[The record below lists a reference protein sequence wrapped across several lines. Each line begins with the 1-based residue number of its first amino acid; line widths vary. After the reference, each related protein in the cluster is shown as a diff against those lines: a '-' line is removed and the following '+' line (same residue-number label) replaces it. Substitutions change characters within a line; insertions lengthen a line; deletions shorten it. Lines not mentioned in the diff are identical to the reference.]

1 MESMNYKVTSIETLM
16 QYTQGTVVP
25 LTGFDGDPEHP
36 FVVRLKRPSMLA
48 LAKSGKIPNALLST
62 ATDLFANGSNAV
74 DEDDDTMMSRM
85 FDMCVLM
92 AKASMV
98 EPTYEQLEEIG
109 LELTDEQFIEIF
121 NFTQKGV
128 KALSGF
134 RK

>member
-1 MESMNYKVTSIETLM
+1 MENTNYKVTSIETLR

-25 LTGFDGDPEHP
+25 LTGFDGDPDNP
-36 FVVRLKRPSMLA
+36 FVARLKRPSMLA

-62 ATDLFANGSNAV
+62 ASDLFANGSGAV
-74 DEDDDTMMSRM
+74 DEDDTTMMSRM

-109 LELTDEQFIEIF
+109 LQLTDEQLIEIF

-134 RK
+134 RG

>member
-1 MESMNYKVTSIETLM
+1 MENMNYTVTSIETLK

-36 FVVRLKRPSMLA
+36 FVARLKRPSMLA

-62 ATDLFANGSNAV
+62 ASDLFANGSNAV
-74 DEDDDTMMSRM
+74 DEDDNTMMSRM

-109 LELTDEQFIEIF
+109 LQLTDEQLIEIF
-121 NFTQKGV
+121 NFTQKGI

-134 RK
+134 RR

>member
-1 MESMNYKVTSIETLM
+1 MENMSYKITSIETLM

-25 LTGFDGDPEHP
+25 LTGFDGDPDNP

-62 ATDLFANGSNAV
+62 ASDLFANGSNAV
-74 DEDDDTMMSRM
+74 DEDDNTMLSRM

-109 LELTDEQFIEIF
+109 LQLTDEQLIEIF

>member
-1 MESMNYKVTSIETLM
+1 MENMSYKVTSIETLK

-25 LTGFDGDPEHP
+25 LTGFDGDPDNP

-74 DEDDDTMMSRM
+74 DEDDETMMSRM

-128 KALSGF
+128 KALTGF